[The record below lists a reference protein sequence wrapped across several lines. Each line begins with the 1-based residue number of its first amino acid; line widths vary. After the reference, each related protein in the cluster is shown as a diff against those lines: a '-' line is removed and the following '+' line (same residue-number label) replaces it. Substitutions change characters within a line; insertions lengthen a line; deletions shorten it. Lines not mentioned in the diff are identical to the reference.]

1 MDFTYSPKVIDLQQR
16 LTAFMEEHIYPAEAV
31 YHHEVAENRK
41 AGNPWQPTR
50 VMEKLKPLRAPKGCG
65 TCSCP
70 SPIWVRG

>member
-1 MDFTYSPKVIDLQQR
+1 VDLQKR

-41 AGNPWQPTR
+41 AGNPWQPTK
-50 VMEKLKPLRAPKGCG
+50 VMEQPRPRPRRPACG

-70 SPIWVRG
+70 SRNTARA